1 MRGLLCSCVA
11 IALLAGAVA
20 AAPEIS
26 AEARSLYDKA
36 DLAREEGR
44 LAEAAAAYAQALDK
58 SGMYWE
64 AHRAYLDTLRALGN
78 YTGAAELY
86 AKLRK
91 RHPDEFELKIYQAAA
106 QEPEVAKT
114 ALVALSSA
122 GAGNLRYLIEIG
134 RAKLLAGDAKGA
146 EKELKAAVKLDE
158 ASLAARLLLGD
169 TYLALRKYSTARKE
183 YEAVLELDSTHVP
196 AMIRTALCWHRGK
209 KPDKG
214 IKILEELVSDENL
227 PRLAAGHWMLVVI
240 HVENADYPKALAAI
254 DRVAA
259 IDKGKE
265 ATLIAKGQILLAME
279 QPAEAVKVFH
289 KAAEAKDATWLAHF
303 CLGWAHE
310 VSADAPEI
318 DQAKQVER
326 LTAAAEAYSK
336 ATRLSPGVRPRDSVG
351 FVQLRLGE
359 HRMATTQFKRALDI
373 DPKFTTALN
382 NLGLADDIAENRSQA
397 MERYEKVL
405 AKLDKRNVR
414 AIVMLGLDY
423 WIVGALPK
431 AIKKFKEALKINPQ
445 DDLAWTFLG
454 DVHYEKKKLKDAIRA
469 YEKAVK
475 INDKNFIAWFHMG
488 IAYDDQKKDEEAD
501 AAYRKALDAKPD
513 PPPELFLRLGYIND
527 DLRKYEDAVKFYKEY
542 LEEVPD
548 EDIQARV
555 DELEEQLAGN

>member
-1 MRGLLCSCVA
+1 MRGFLSLCVA
-11 IALLAGAVA
+11 IALLVGAIA
-20 AAPEIS
+20 AAPDIS
-26 AEARSLYDKA
+26 AEARSLFDGA

-44 LAEAAAAYAQALDK
+44 LAEATKGYAEALDK

-64 AHRAYLDTLRALGN
+64 AHRAYLDTLRARSN

-106 QEPEVAKT
+106 QEPEAAKK
-114 ALVALSSA
+114 ALLGLA
-122 GAGNLRYLIEIG
+122 GADNVRYLIELG
-134 RAKLLAGDAKGA
+134 RAYLLSGDSKGA
-146 EKELKAAVKLDE
+146 EKQLKAAVKIQED
-158 ASLAARLLLGD
+158 SLAARLLLGD
-169 TYLALRKYSTARKE
+169 TYLARRKYSTARKE

-209 KPDKG
+209 KSEKG
-214 IKILEELVSDENL
+214 IKILEDLVSDENL
-227 PRLAAGHWMLVVI
+227 PRLASGHWMLVII
-240 HVENADYPKALAAI
+240 HAEKADYAKALARI
-254 DRVAA
+254 GRVAA

-265 ATLIAKGQILLAME
+265 ATLIAKGQILLAMH
-279 QPAEAVKVFH
+279 QPVEAAKVFA
-289 KAAEAKDATWLAHF
+289 KAAEAKDSTWLSHF

-310 VSADAPEI
+310 VSADSPEI
-318 DQAKQVER
+318 DEAKQVER

-336 ATRLSPGVRPRDSVG
+336 ATRLSPGVRPRDSIG

-359 HRMATTQFKRALDI
+359 HRIATTQFKRALDI

-405 AKLDKRNVR
+405 AKLDRRNVR

-423 WIVGALPK
+423 WLVGALPK
-431 AIKKFKEALKINPQ
+431 AIKKFKEALKINPE

-454 DVHYEKKKLKDAIRA
+454 DVHYEKKKLRDAIRA

-488 IAYDDQKKDEEAD
+488 IAYDDQKKDEESD

-555 DELEEQLAGN
+555 EELEEQLAGN